1 MPSEPKIIGERL
13 LAYGDSFASLGI
25 NSKAMRI
32 ERILYLPTWEMF
44 RLETKQGEL
53 LGFEQRAL
61 IRDSDPI
68 QFHPISVIHWRYRRD
83 TLYGRALFLECLRDW
98 CRIEQI
104 LDDIAE
110 AAHSIGVNPNIHI
123 LPCDYDEEQAEE
135 YKVMYEKAKNQKILT
150 DLYMYNGGDIKKL
163 ATINPDITALL
174 KAAEFFMARF
184 VRRSRIPPWMLGFP
198 GIGAREIS
206 GGPERAY
213 ARLIN
218 DFRQSLSTGFK
229 QIFNLELALQ
239 GYPREKWQYRII
251 WPRFYVD
258 PFKQQLDPNADES
271 NSQEIEDLDY
281 LSVISTDKLTQE
293 LNKVLNGN
301 NHLSR

>member
-1 MPSEPKIIGERL
+1 
-13 LAYGDSFASLGI
+13 
-25 NSKAMRI
+25 
-32 ERILYLPTWEMF
+32 
-44 RLETKQGEL
+44 
-53 LGFEQRAL
+53 
-61 IRDSDPI
+61 
-68 QFHPISVIHWRYRRD
+68 
-83 TLYGRALFLECLRDW
+83 
-98 CRIEQI
+98 
-104 LDDIAE
+104 
-110 AAHSIGVNPNIHI
+110 
-123 LPCDYDEEQAEE
+123 
-135 YKVMYEKAKNQKILT
+135 
-150 DLYMYNGGDIKKL
+150 
-163 ATINPDITALL
+163 
-174 KAAEFFMARF
+174 MARF

-271 NSQEIEDLDY
+271 NSQEIQDLDY
-281 LSVISTDKLTQE
+281 LSSISKDKIESE
-293 LNKVLNGN
+293 LARALNGK
-301 NHLSR
+301 HYISR